1 MNGFSEWLVAQE
13 GTEAGKTLALCL
25 ALLAAVLH
33 AFFGALQK
41 GKTDPW
47 TSRTVIDGSY
57 CLIAVPFLFLVPVP
71 EPDVWPLFAIAW
83 IIHIGYKT
91 SQAASYTAGSYLVVY
106 PVVRGIS
113 PVFTV
118 IGAGML
124 FGEYFAPLQW
134 LGVAML
140 VGGIL
145 GFSAYN
151 LRHVTVD
158 RDRLP
163 RAIGLACLTGGTVAL
178 YTTWDAYVI
187 RATEDPLT
195 FIAWFFFLDG
205 LAFPLGWLVLKRR
218 MPGFDPA
225 IARLGL
231 TGAITAYF
239 SFGSI
244 MLATRLDK
252 VGEAAV
258 LRETSVLFSALIS
271 WLVLK
276 EGVGPRRLVLMAL
289 IAAGAVIVE
298 WGG

>member
-1 MNGFSEWLVAQE
+1 MAEWLISLE
-13 GTEAGKTLALCL
+13 GTDAGKTLALCL

-47 TSRTVIDGSY
+47 TSRTVIDGTYSM
-57 CLIAVPFLFLVPVP
+57 IAVPFLFLVPFP
-71 EPDVWPLFAIAW
+71 EPHIWPLFAIAW
-83 IIHIGYKT
+83 VIHIGYKT
-91 SQAASYTAGSYLVVY
+91 SQAASYSAGSYLVVY

-118 IGAGML
+118 IGAGIL
-124 FGEYFAPLQW
+124 FNEFFEPLQW
-134 LGVAML
+134 VGVALL

-151 LRHVTVD
+151 LRHETLD

-163 RAIGLACLTGGTVAL
+163 LALGLACMTGGFVAL

-187 RATEDPLT
+187 RATANPFT

-205 LAFPLGWLVLKRR
+205 LAFPLGWFLMKRR
-218 MPGFDPA
+218 IPKPDSA
-225 IARLGL
+225 ILRLGF

-244 MLATRLDK
+244 MMATRLDK

-276 EGVGPRRLVLMAL
+276 EGVGPRRLALMAL
-289 IAAGAVIVE
+289 IAAGAVVVE
-298 WGG
+298 WGGR

>member
-1 MNGFSEWLVAQE
+1 MSAWLISLE
-13 GTEAGKTLALCL
+13 GTDGGKTLALYL

-41 GKTDPW
+41 GKVDPW
-47 TSRTVIDGSY
+47 TSRTAIDGSY
-57 CLIAVPFLFLVPVP
+57 SLIAVPFLFIVPMP
-71 EPDVWPLFAIAW
+71 EPEIWPLFAIAW
-83 IIHIGYKT
+83 IIHVGYKM
-91 SQAASYTAGSYLVVY
+91 SQAATYTAGAYLVVY

-118 IGAGML
+118 IGAGIL
-124 FGEYFAPLQW
+124 FGERFAPVQW
-134 LGVAML
+134 LGVALL

-151 LRHVTVD
+151 LRHVTED
-158 RDRLP
+158 RALLP
-163 RAIGLACLTGGTVAL
+163 RAIGLACLTGGFVAL

-187 RATEDPLT
+187 RATADPFT

-205 LAFPLGWLVLKRR
+205 LAFPLGWLALNRR
-218 MPGFDPA
+218 LPVPDPA
-225 IARLGL
+225 IIRLGIL
-231 TGAITAYF
+231 GALTAYF

-276 EGVGPRRLVLMAL
+276 EGVGPRRLALMAL